1 MTANLQALESLLSEL
16 SEVGAMLEEKEITSA
31 PSLTPLVAKAQSL
44 GIRISSDAN
53 LDDLRS
59 AVEEACERVKS
70 GGIGLETSARPI
82 STKEILG
89 NTSGIPGEG
98 P

>member
-1 MTANLQALESLLSEL
+1 MAANLALLESLLAEL
-16 SEVGAMLEEKEITSA
+16 SEMDATLEEKGITPA
-31 PSLTPLVAKAQSL
+31 PSLSPLVAKAQYL
-44 GIRISSDAN
+44 GIPIPSAAN

-59 AVEEACERVKS
+59 AVEEACEQLRPPGVAMKTA
-70 GGIGLETSARPI
+70 GHPI

-89 NTSGIPGEG
+89 NASGIPGEG

>member
-1 MTANLQALESLLSEL
+1 MAANLEQLETLLAEL
-16 SEVGAMLEEKEITSA
+16 SEMGAALEEKGITSV
-31 PSLTPLVAKAQSL
+31 PPLTPLLAKAQHL
-44 GIRISSDAN
+44 GIPVPGTAN

-59 AVEEACERVKS
+59 AVEEACERLR
-70 GGIGLETSARPI
+70 GEGTATETGEHPI

-89 NTSGIPGEG
+89 NASGIPGEG

>member
-1 MTANLQALESLLSEL
+1 MTANLEALESLLSEL
-16 SEVGAMLEEKEITSA
+16 SELGATLEEKEITSA

-44 GIRISSDAN
+44 GLHIPSEVS

-59 AVEEACERVKS
+59 AVEEACERLRT
-70 GGIGLETSARPI
+70 GRTGMETSGAPI

-89 NTSGIPGEG
+89 NAFGIPGEG